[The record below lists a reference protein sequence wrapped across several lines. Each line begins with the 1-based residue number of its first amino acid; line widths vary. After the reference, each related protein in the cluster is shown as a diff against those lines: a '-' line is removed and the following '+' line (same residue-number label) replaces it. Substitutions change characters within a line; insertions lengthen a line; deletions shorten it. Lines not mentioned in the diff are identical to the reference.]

1 MILCGF
7 EGCRGGNFSRPYR
20 NFSPPPREFFPPPLW
35 GDIIFHHRRPSALPK
50 LIFKK
55 INSGSGE
62 NYIPPPGGSS
72 FGLLTALVFG
82 NPVKNFYRVKY
93 TLYKNLQGL
102 VGCPQLYPCRTLTRR
117 PRKKPPWVP
126 GLRVFTLLAD
136 SLRR

>member
-7 EGCRGGNFSRPYR
+7 EGCRGGNFSRPYG

-72 FGLLTALVFG
+72 FGLSTALVFG

-93 TLYKNLQGL
+93 TLYKNLQGCWL
-102 VGCPQLYPCRTLTRR
+102 SSALFLPDANKQTPQ
-117 PRKKPPWVP
+117 KPAHGFPVC
-126 GLRVFTLLAD
+126 LF
-136 SLRR
+136 

>member
-35 GDIIFHHRRPSALPK
+35 GDIIFHHRRPPALPE

-72 FGLLTALVFG
+72 FGLSTALVFG

-93 TLYKNLQGL
+93 TLYKNLQACWLSSTLSLPDANTQTPQKAPMGSRSACL
-102 VGCPQLYPCRTLTRR
+102 YAVG
-117 PRKKPPWVP
+117 
-126 GLRVFTLLAD
+126 
-136 SLRR
+136 

>member
-7 EGCRGGNFSRPYR
+7 EGCRGGNFFRPYGI
-20 NFSPPPREFFPPPLW
+20 FSPPPREFLPPPLW

-72 FGLLTALVFG
+72 FGLSTALVFG
-82 NPVKNFYRVKY
+82 NPVKNFYRVY
-93 TLYKNLQGL
+93 FTLYKNLQVL
-102 VGCPQLYPCRTLTRR
+102 VGYPLLYSCRTLTSR
-117 PRKKPPWVP
+117 PHKNPPMGSRSACLNAVC
-126 GLRVFTLLAD
+126 D
-136 SLRR
+136 SLRQ

>member
-62 NYIPPPGGSS
+62 NYIPPPGGFKFWLVNCSS
-72 FGLLTALVFG
+72 FRQ
-82 NPVKNFYRVKY
+82 PCKNFLQGYIS
-93 TLYKNLQGL
+93 LYENLQGL
-102 VGCPQLYPCRTLTRR
+102 VGYPLLYLCRTLTSR
-117 PRKKPPWVP
+117 PHKDPPMGSRSACLNAVC
-126 GLRVFTLLAD
+126 D
-136 SLRR
+136 SLRQ

>member
-72 FGLLTALVFG
+72 FGLSTALVFG
-82 NPVKNFYRVKY
+82 NPVKIFYRVFS
-93 TLYKNLQGL
+93 LYENLQGACWL
-102 VGCPQLYPCRTLTRR
+102 SSALSLPDADKQTPQSAPMGSRSACLNA
-117 PRKKPPWVP
+117 VN
-126 GLRVFTLLAD
+126 
-136 SLRR
+136 